1 MQAEALGSSV
11 KVFYLTSVCALFALP
26 AAAQT
31 MPSDQTQA
39 SPADTVPAT
48 PAASGKPIT
57 VSGSVAVQ
65 TDYRLR
71 GVSQS
76 DRNPAVQ
83 GSLTIAHQSGFYV
96 GTFASN
102 LAGWGTFG
110 GSNLELDA
118 IGGFKHSFGTAT
130 VDAGLTWY
138 MYPGGAKKTDYAELF
153 GKLSGTVGP
162 ATLLAG
168 VAYALSQQAL
178 GKWYDNGAQAAA
190 GTYAHPG
197 AKSDNLYVWGDGAYA
212 IRGTP
217 LTAKAHIGYS
227 HGNSG
232 LGPNATSAAPTG
244 SYWDWQLGA
253 DYAIKG
259 TPLTVNLSWIDT
271 NISHRRAAY
280 LQPSFSKGQDCTCS
294 IAGST
299 IFASLTA
306 AY

>member
-1 MQAEALGSSV
+1 M
-11 KVFYLTSVCALFALP
+11 
-26 AAAQT
+26 
-31 MPSDQTQA
+31 
-39 SPADTVPAT
+39 
-48 PAASGKPIT
+48 
-57 VSGSVAVQ
+57 
-65 TDYRLR
+65 
-71 GVSQS
+71 SQS

-83 GSLTIAHQSGFYV
+83 GSLTIAHRSGFYV

-118 IGGFKHSFGTAT
+118 IGGFKRSFGTAT

-138 MYPGGAKKTDYAELF
+138 IYPGGANKTDYAELF
-153 GKLSGTVGP
+153 GKLSGTAGP
-162 ATLLAG
+162 ASLLAG
-168 VAYALSQQAL
+168 VAYAPSQQAL

-212 IRGTP
+212 IKGMP
-217 LTAKAHIGYS
+217 LTAKVHIGYS

-271 NISHRRAAY
+271 DISRRRAAY
-280 LQPSFSKGQDCTCS
+280 LQPSFSKGQDG
-294 IAGST
+294 AGSIRGQHHLRVADRGILT
-299 IFASLTA
+299 GRTTCRICSGSRSCSDCWRRRWPMSGSATTREGGTMTLDLWLAALTA
-306 AY
+306 LGLLVYLVAVLIRPERF

>member
-1 MQAEALGSSV
+1 M
-11 KVFYLTSVCALFALP
+11 KVIHP
-26 AAAQT
+26 AALLACT
-31 MPSDQTQA
+31 ALSVA
-39 SPADTVPAT
+39 SPVFAQEVTSGSVSQDTAQPSAAPAK
-48 PAASGKPIT
+48 SIT
-57 VSGSVAVQ
+57 VSGSVAVV

-76 DRNPAVQ
+76 DRHPAVQ
-83 GSLTIAHQSGFYV
+83 GSLTVAHDSGFYI

-110 GSNLELDA
+110 GANLELDA
-118 IGGFKHSFGTAT
+118 IGGFKHAFGTAA

-138 MYPGGAKKTDYAELF
+138 MYPGGADKTDYAELF
-153 GKLSGTVGP
+153 SKLSGTVGP

-168 VAYALSQQAL
+168 IAYAPKQQAL
-178 GKWYDNGAQAAA
+178 GRWYENGAQAAA

-197 AKSDNLYVWGDGAYA
+197 DKKDNLYLWGDGAVA
-212 IRGTP
+212 VPGTP

-227 HGNSG
+227 KGNSG

-244 SYWDWQLGA
+244 EYWDWQLGA
-253 DYAIKG
+253 DYAVRG

-271 NISHRRAAY
+271 DITRREAAY
-280 LQPSFSKGQDCTCS
+280 LQPSFSKGQDGTGS

-299 IFASLTA
+299 VFASLTA
-306 AY
+306 AF

>member
-1 MQAEALGSSV
+1 MKSCLLSTAAALLAV
-11 KVFYLTSVCALFALP
+11 P

-31 MPSDQTQA
+31 APADQALGT
-39 SPADTVPAT
+39 PADTDPAV
-48 PAASGKPIT
+48 PAASDKPFT

-76 DRNPAVQ
+76 DRHPAVQ
-83 GSLTIAHQSGFYV
+83 GALTIAHRSGLYV

-118 IGGFKHSFGTAT
+118 IGGFKHRLGTAT
-130 VDAGLTWY
+130 IDAGLTWY
-138 MYPGGAKKTDYAELF
+138 MYPGGADRTDYAELF
-153 GKLSGTVGP
+153 AKLSGTAGP

-168 VAYALSQQAL
+168 VAYAPSQQAL

-197 AKSDNLYVWGDGAYA
+197 ARSDNLYVWGDGAYA
-212 IRGTP
+212 ITGTP
-217 LTAKAHIGYS
+217 LTGKAHVGYS
-227 HGNSG
+227 NGNDG

-253 DYAIKG
+253 DYAIGG
-259 TPLTVNLSWIDT
+259 TPLTVNLSWIATD
-271 NISHRRAAY
+271 IARRRAAY
-280 LQPSFSKGQDCTCS
+280 LQPSFSKGQDGTGS

-299 IFASLTA
+299 VFASLTA
-306 AY
+306 VF

>member
-1 MQAEALGSSV
+1 M
-11 KVFYLTSVCALFALP
+11 KFLFATAASALIAVP
-26 AAAQT
+26 GAAQT
-31 MPSDQTQA
+31 STSDQTQA
-39 SPADTVPAT
+39 APADTVSAAPAGS
-48 PAASGKPIT
+48 AKPFT
-57 VSGSVAVQ
+57 VTGSVAVQ

-83 GSLTIAHQSGFYV
+83 GSLTIAHRSGFYV

-118 IGGFKHSFGTAT
+118 IGGFRHSFGTAT

-138 MYPGGAKKTDYAELF
+138 MYPGGADKTDYAELF
-153 GKLSGTVGP
+153 GKLSGTAGP

-168 VAYALSQQAL
+168 VAYAPSQQAL

-197 AKSDNLYVWGDGAYA
+197 AKSDNVYLWGDGAYA
-212 IRGTP
+212 IKGTP

-259 TPLTVNLSWIDT
+259 TPLTLNLSWIDT
-271 NISHRRAAY
+271 DISRRRAAY
-280 LQPSFSKGQDCTCS
+280 LQPSFSKGQDGTGS

-306 AY
+306 AF